1 LSGRKEN
8 LLAASLKDRRMRP
21 FARSFSRAA
30 MLRIGAGATL
40 AAVWDTSA
48 ASAAAPA
55 GVSVTPTEA
64 LTRLKAGNARF
75 VAGTLTQQNAVT
87 ERRLALTGHQAPFA
101 GILSCSDSRVPI
113 ELLFDQNV
121 GDLFVF
127 RNAGN
132 FVDPAVLG
140 TMEYGYAVLGVK
152 LLVVLGHE
160 ACGAV
165 KSTYGAL
172 RDQKPL
178 PPNLDVLEH
187 AISPGIQKVVTD
199 HGSLHAAVV
208 ANANAQAAK
217 FAGSPVLG
225 PALTSGDLRVVAA
238 DYDFSTGKIAFLS

>member
-1 LSGRKEN
+1 
-8 LLAASLKDRRMRP
+8 MRSSV
-21 FARSFSRAA
+21 RSFSRAGV
-30 MLRIGAGATL
+30 LRIGAGATL
-40 AAVWDTSA
+40 AAALGPA
-48 ASAAAPA
+48 AAGAAAPA
-55 GVSVTPTEA
+55 GVSVSPAEA
-64 LTRLKAGNARF
+64 LARLKAGNARF
-75 VAGTLTQQNAVT
+75 VAGTLSQQDAVT

-140 TMEYGYAVLGVK
+140 TMEYGYANLGVK

-165 KSTYGAL
+165 QATYGAL
-172 RDQKPL
+172 RDAKPL

-187 AISPGIQKVVTD
+187 AISPGIQKIVTD

-208 ANANAQAAK
+208 ANAGAQAAK

-225 PALTSGDLRVVAA
+225 PALASGDLRIVAA
-238 DYDFSTGKIAFLS
+238 DYDFSTGKIAFLR